1 MIGPLCHTVLLSS
14 LLLCLTR
21 IVLSPINLLLHT
33 YISHFAITEN
43 FKSFNAYL
51 NEIEYSHTVRHI
63 QYNNTL
69 HTGWLVLLIAVL
81 Y

>member
-1 MIGPLCHTVLLSS
+1 MMGPLCHTVLLFS

-21 IVLSPINLLLHT
+21 IVLTPINQLLHT

-43 FKSFNAYL
+43 FESFNAYL
-51 NEIEYSHTVRHI
+51 NEIEYRHTYTI

-69 HTGWLVLLIAVL
+69 HTGWLVLLIVVL